1 MLFWNCLSIS
11 LPNGDD
17 VVVDND
23 EKKDDDVNDTDLE
36 QREPEGRMRG
46 QEQQT
51 VRADYAKRAKNLVE
65 LSKQ

>member
-17 VVVDND
+17 VVVDDD

-51 VRADYAKRAKNLVE
+51 VRADYAKRASNLVE